1 MKATEQNVFVVLFSM
16 LYKVILTFESV
27 NEILISVA
35 IQMKVT
41 EQWFPEV
48 VFIINMLPKVVLTF
62 DSTDEIPKSWCSNK
76 NNQEVLLIG
85 AFT

>member
-62 DSTDEIPKSWCSNK
+62 DSTDEIPKS
-76 NNQEVLLIG
+76 
-85 AFT
+85 

>member
-1 MKATEQNVFVVLFSM
+1 MKATEQNVFVGLFSM

-27 NEILISVA
+27 NEILMSVA
-35 IQMKVT
+35 IHMKAT

-62 DSTDEIPKSWCSNK
+62 ASTDEIPKC
-76 NNQEVLLIG
+76 
-85 AFT
+85 